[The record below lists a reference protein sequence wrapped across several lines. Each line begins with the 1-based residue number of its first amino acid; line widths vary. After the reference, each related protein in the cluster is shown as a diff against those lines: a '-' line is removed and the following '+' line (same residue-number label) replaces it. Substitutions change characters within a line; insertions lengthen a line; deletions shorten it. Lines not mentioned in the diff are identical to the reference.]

1 MKEDVFM
8 MIQRIANLDP
18 DTYYFFCKWLRDEKG
33 IIIGELIKESGV
45 TQDRMLTAFI
55 LSRREAN

>member
-1 MKEDVFM
+1 M

-18 DTYYFFCKWLRDEKG
+18 DTYYLFCEWLIRYKQTC
-33 IIIGELIKESGV
+33 IGQLIQESGV

-55 LSRREAN
+55 LSRREAK